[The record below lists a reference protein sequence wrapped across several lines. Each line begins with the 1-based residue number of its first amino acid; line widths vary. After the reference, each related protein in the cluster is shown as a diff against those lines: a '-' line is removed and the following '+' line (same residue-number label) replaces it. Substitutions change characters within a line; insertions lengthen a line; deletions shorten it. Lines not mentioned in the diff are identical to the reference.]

1 MKPISNT
8 SLPLNNIMSRNEF
21 MDWFFNLNGTQ
32 NILYELANLTS
43 NGFTI
48 PLGVYSSNASILN
61 LINQVMNMLPAATN
75 TGITLL
81 TQFFSMI
88 YDIFSEAIPYNQT
101 TITVNQVSIT
111 NETYQ
116 ATVLDYLMSNIAGY
130 INVYLPNIMSWF
142 YNVNRMMYANS
153 QLINNKGTRSVTK
166 SQNIDNVSQNQNISK
181 VSFDPVDTD
190 SEITT
195 NKITV
200 NTQKQGGLKTEQFT
214 ANGSANWST
223 DTNGSSAN
231 INRAETITENDLTQ
245 LRDLGSERA
254 IQYLMPLFKKIGT
267 LFWQLGNDQWNEN
280 YEILG
285 FKIW

>member
-8 SLPLNNIMSRNEF
+8 ALPLNSIMSRNEF

-32 NILYELANLTS
+32 NILYELSNQTS

-61 LINQVMNMLPAATN
+61 LINQVMINLPAATN
-75 TGITLL
+75 IGVILL
-81 TQFFSMI
+81 TQFFGMI
-88 YDIFSEAIPYNQT
+88 YDIFKEAIPYNQT
-101 TITVNQVSIT
+101 TITTNQVSIT

-153 QLINNKGTRSVTK
+153 QLLNNKGTRSVSKT
-166 SQNIDNVSQNQNISK
+166 QGINNVSQNQNISK
-181 VSFDPVDTD
+181 VSFNPVDTN
-190 SEITT
+190 STITT
-195 NKITV
+195 NKINV
-200 NTQKQGGLKTEQFT
+200 NTQANGGLQTEQFT
-214 ANGSANWST
+214 ASDSANWST
-223 DTNGSSAN
+223 DTNGSSSS
-231 INRAETITENDLTQ
+231 INRDETITEIDLTQ
-245 LRDLGSERA
+245 LRELGSEKA
-254 IQYLMPLFKKIGT
+254 IQYLVPLFKKIGT

>member
-8 SLPLNNIMSRNEF
+8 ALPLNNIMSRNEF

-32 NILYELANLTS
+32 NILYELSNQTS

-61 LINQVMNMLPAATN
+61 LINQVMIMLPAATN
-75 TGITLL
+75 TGVILL

-88 YDIFSEAIPYNQT
+88 YDIFSESIPYNQT

-153 QLINNKGTRSVTK
+153 QLINNKGTRNVSKT
-166 SQNIDNVSQNQNISK
+166 QGIDNVSQNQNISK
-181 VSFDPVDTD
+181 TSFDPVDIKST
-190 SEITT
+190 ITT
-195 NKITV
+195 NKIKV
-200 NTQKQGGLKTEQFT
+200 NTQANGGLQTEQFT
-214 ANGSANWST
+214 ADGSANWST
-223 DTNGSSAN
+223 DTNGSSSS
-231 INRAETITENDLTQ
+231 INRDETITENDLTQ
-245 LRDLGSERA
+245 LRDLGSEKA
-254 IQYLMPLFKKIGT
+254 IQYLVPLFKKIGT

-285 FKIW
+285 VKIW